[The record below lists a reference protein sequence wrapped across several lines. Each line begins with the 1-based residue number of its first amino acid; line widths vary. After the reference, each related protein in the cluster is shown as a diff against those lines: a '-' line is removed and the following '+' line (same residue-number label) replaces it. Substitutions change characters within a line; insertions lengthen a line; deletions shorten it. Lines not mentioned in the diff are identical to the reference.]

1 MFRRIGSPDNG
12 RCKEYGAVLFLI
24 LNFKNEI
31 SFLLQSLVLAELS
44 LDKLHNFHDWNY
56 QYAKADGNQ
65 VFFQAYA
72 GKLECVCKYL
82 NFANESSSN

>member
-1 MFRRIGSPDNG
+1 MYIITDPPAGEASPAGGSVMIYMVSSGLFIRQYCLSDD
-12 RCKEYGAVLFLI
+12 KENTA
-24 LNFKNEI
+24 
-31 SFLLQSLVLAELS
+31 LVLACLS

-72 GKLECVCKYL
+72 GKLECVC
-82 NFANESSSN
+82 E